1 MGKSFTIYA
10 LLRKLWASIRARRQR
25 QLRFLLILMVVTS
38 IAEMFG
44 IGALV
49 PFLGVILNPGALYK
63 SDFFEPILQFV
74 NINSPDDLLVPVTIG
89 FICVVSIVAA
99 LRILLLWISTRLSF
113 SIGLDL
119 SYDIYDTELRRPYSL
134 QISQNSSE
142 VINAIITQT
151 NIVTNNVVFPAVTI
165 FTNILLIIGIVT
177 VLFLLEPYL
186 TLVTVLGF
194 LSVYLVIAL
203 VTQSHLKRNGITLA
217 KESRAVVKSI
227 QEGLGAI
234 RDIIIDGS
242 YKRVAHQYH
251 LVDKR
256 LRYAQ
261 SDNHFLSQA
270 PRFVVESLS
279 MVLIAAIA
287 VVFSSRENMLGLITS
302 LGVVALGGQKALP
315 LVQRIYLG
323 WATIRGGEQTLRDF
337 LSRLDNRVR
346 PIQSMGEISFD
357 SSINFEKVN
366 FSYEPG
372 KAPILRNINLSI
384 DLGSR
389 IGLVGPTGSGK
400 STFTDLLMGLLQPTG
415 GRIRIDGT
423 PITDENI
430 SAWRKHVAHVPQ
442 EIYLADCS
450 IRENIA
456 FGVDPQDIDNERVAR
471 AAKLA
476 KIDSLVDSWDDKYD
490 TNVGERGARLS
501 GGQRQRIGIA
511 RAFYREARVLVL
523 DEVTSAL
530 DTATEQEILQSL
542 SQLDDDIT
550 LILISHRN
558 SNLVLCKTIFRF
570 DGKGNIEITNRGDS
584 ENLI

>member
-1 MGKSFTIYA
+1 MSNRFRIYG
-10 LLRKLWASIRARRQR
+10 LLRKLWASLHARRQR
-25 QLRFLLILMVVTS
+25 QLRFLFILMVVTS
-38 IAEMFG
+38 FAEMFG

-49 PFLGVILNPGALYK
+49 PFLGVILDPEAVYK
-63 SDFFEPILQFV
+63 SDVFEPILRFM
-74 NINSPDDLLVPVTIG
+74 NINSPESLLLPVTIG
-89 FICVVSIVAA
+89 FICVVAIVAA

-119 SYDIYDTELRRPYSL
+119 SYDIYDMELRRPYSH

-151 NIVTNNVVFPAVTI
+151 NIITNNVVVPTVTI
-165 FTNILLIIGIVT
+165 LTNVLLVAGIV
-177 VLFLLEPYL
+177 VALFLIEPYL
-186 TLVTVLGF
+186 TLATVLGF
-194 LSVYLVIAL
+194 LCIYVAIAFF
-203 VTQSHLKRNGITLA
+203 TQSQLKKNGITIA
-217 KESRAVVKSI
+217 QESRAVVKHI
-227 QEGLGAI
+227 QEGLGGI

-242 YKRVAHQYH
+242 YKRFTHQYH
-251 LVDKR
+251 LADKR
-256 LRYAQ
+256 LRFAY
-261 SDNHFLSQA
+261 SDNHFLGQA
-270 PRFVVESLS
+270 PRFVVEGLS
-279 MVLIAAIA
+279 MVLIAGIA
-287 VVFSSRENMLGLITS
+287 VIFSSRENMLGLITS

-315 LVQRIYLG
+315 LVQRVYLG
-323 WATIRGGEQTLRDF
+323 WANIRGGEQTLKDV
-337 LSRLDNRVR
+337 LSRLDKKTRTS
-346 PIQSMGEISFD
+346 QSVQKISFNTRID
-357 SSINFEKVN
+357 FDKVD

-372 KAPILRNINLSI
+372 KAPVLRNINLSI

-400 STFTDLLMGLLQPTG
+400 STFTDLLMGLLQPTVG
-415 GRIRIDGT
+415 KIRIDGT

-456 FGVDPQDIDNERVAR
+456 FGVDPQDIDNERVTR

-476 KIDSLVDSWDDKYD
+476 NIDSLVDSWDDKYD
-490 TNVGERGARLS
+490 TVVGERGARLS

-511 RAFYREARVLVL
+511 RALYREAQILVL

-530 DTATEQEILQSL
+530 DSATEQEILQSL
-542 SQLDDDIT
+542 SQLDDGIT

-558 SNLVLCKTIFRF
+558 SNLVLCKTVFRF
-570 DGKGNIEITNRGDS
+570 DGTGNIEITNRSDS
-584 ENLI
+584 EKLI

>member
-1 MGKSFTIYA
+1 MGKPFAIYA
-10 LLRKLWASIRARRQR
+10 LLRKLWGSIRARRRR
-25 QLRFLLILMVVTS
+25 QLKFLFILMVLTS
-38 IAEMFG
+38 FAEMFG

-49 PFLGVILNPGALYK
+49 PFLGVIVNPEALYR
-63 SDFFEPILQFV
+63 SDVFEPILRFM
-74 NINSPDDLLVPVTIG
+74 NINSPDDLLLPMTLA
-89 FICVVSIVAA
+89 FICVVTIVAA
-99 LRILLLWISTRLSF
+99 LRILLLWISTRLSYG
-113 SIGLDL
+113 IGLDL
-119 SYDIYDTELRRPYSL
+119 SYDIYDIELRRPYSL

-151 NIVTNNVVFPAVTI
+151 NIVTNSVVVPTVTI
-165 FTNILLIIGIVT
+165 FTNVFLVIGIVT
-177 VLFLLEPYL
+177 VLFLIEPSL

-194 LSVYLVIAL
+194 LSVYSVIAL
-203 VTQSHLKRNGITLA
+203 LTQSHLKRNGITLA
-217 KESRAVVKSI
+217 KESRAVVKHI
-227 QEGLGAI
+227 QEGLGGI

-242 YKRVAHQYH
+242 YKRFTHQYH

-261 SDNHFLSQA
+261 SDNHFLAQA

-315 LVQRIYLG
+315 LVQRVYLG
-323 WATIRGGEQTLRDF
+323 WATIRGGEQTLKDL
-337 LSRLDNRVR
+337 LSRLDNRTR
-346 PIQSMGEISFD
+346 TIQSLEEISFN
-357 SSINFEKVN
+357 SSINFEKVD

-372 KAPILRNINLSI
+372 KAPVLRNINLSI

-415 GRIRIDGT
+415 GRICIDGT

-450 IRENIA
+450 IKENIA

-471 AAKLA
+471 VAKLA
-476 KIDSLVDSWDDKYD
+476 NIDSLVDSLDDKYD
-490 TNVGERGARLS
+490 TVVGERGARLS

-511 RAFYREARVLVL
+511 RALYREARILVL

-530 DTATEQEILQSL
+530 DSATEQEILQSL
-542 SQLDDDIT
+542 SQLDDGIT

-558 SNLVLCKTIFRF
+558 SNLVLCKTVFRF
-570 DGKGNIEITNRGDS
+570 DGTGNIEITNRSDS
-584 ENLI
+584 EKLI